1 MKLEKIRSFAQKN
14 ERVQQL
20 DKEQMRQI
28 LGGIATNTY
37 KRSTGECDIQD
48 DNGDTTTFDCPPS
61 GGGTS
66 IPMPFPRNGG

>member
-20 DKEQMRQI
+20 DNTQMRQV

-37 KRSTGECDIQD
+37 KRSTGECDIQ
-48 DNGDTTTFDCPPS
+48 NGNDTSFFDCPPS

-66 IPMPFPRNGG
+66 IPMPLPRNGG